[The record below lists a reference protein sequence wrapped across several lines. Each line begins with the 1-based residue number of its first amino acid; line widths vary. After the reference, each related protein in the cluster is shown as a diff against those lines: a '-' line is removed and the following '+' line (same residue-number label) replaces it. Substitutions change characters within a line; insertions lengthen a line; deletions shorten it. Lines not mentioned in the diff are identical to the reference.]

1 MPDEYFTC
9 TIFVCTLGKVFGEQQ
24 QKIDWEKLCKW
35 ALIPTLTSVSRLVY
49 AGTSRKVPSHNFTI
63 WRPIMRSFIIGLQYE
78 VWFAILKTQMQFC
91 GISRLPYFCG
101 KICNFEYIKVKRAIR
116 AYDWSQYRVATPI
129 RLSCEWQNKKQNG
142 LSKFY
147 KTLNKGQERTTGLLA
162 AQWYQNFWRTTTVKG
177 GQFKAKTGTFG
188 PCSVWDAVSRT
199 SYLDNPVRTHRS
211 SYKV

>member
-1 MPDEYFTC
+1 MTTHNEIIHHRPSIRSLVRNIENPNPILWHF
-9 TIFVCTLGKVFGEQQ
+9 
-24 QKIDWEKLCKW
+24 
-35 ALIPTLTSVSRLVY
+35 TLTI
-49 AGTSRKVPSHNFTI
+49 N
-63 WRPIMRSFIIGLQYE
+63 
-78 VWFAILKTQMQFC
+78 FC
-91 GISRLPYFCG
+91 GNCG